1 MLLTLRDAT
10 DDALFNRI
18 KRVMPKI
25 EQRMDLERENRQE
38 RQAKANGGNGNA
50 APPVHDDEWCDI
62 HQVTMTRSKDGKGFY
77 HKAGQKPDGKTLWCR
92 GK

>member
-25 EQRMDLERENRQE
+25 EQRMDLEREKRQE
-38 RQAKANGGNGNA
+38 RQAQGNGGNGKDA
-50 APPVHDDEWCDI
+50 QPVHDDEWCDI
-62 HQVTMTRSKDGKGFY
+62 HQVTMTRSKDGKGHY
-77 HKAGQKPDGKTLWCR
+77 HKAGQKPDGKALWCR